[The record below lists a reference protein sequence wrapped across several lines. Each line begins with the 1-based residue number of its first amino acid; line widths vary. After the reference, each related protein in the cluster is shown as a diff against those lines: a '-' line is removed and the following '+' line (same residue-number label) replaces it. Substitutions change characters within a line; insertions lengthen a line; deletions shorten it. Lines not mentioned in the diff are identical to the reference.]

1 MRVRWRGTILAGRW
15 ARHGAAARVGGVAR
29 AGCASSNGRRSRFA
43 LDCLP
48 ASPYVRSATFFGAA
62 RYGDFP
68 RASRTAAVFQ
78 LCKVTMDAWARQ
90 RSDRSPIYVQ
100 ILLVKSP
107 QGDKRSRHSV
117 LWLSLTG

>member
-48 ASPYVRSATFFGAA
+48 ASPYVRSATFFGAV

-68 RASRTAAVFQ
+68 RASRTAVVRALWQ
-78 LCKVTMDAWARQ
+78 AAEEM
-90 RSDRSPIYVQ
+90 RSDPHRAWLPELDRCDCPAS
-100 ILLVKSP
+100 
-107 QGDKRSRHSV
+107 SV
-117 LWLSLTG
+117 T